1 VSEGQIFVLSGP
13 PGAGKSTVRRRVL
26 AARPELD
33 YSVSFTSRPPRPGE
47 TDGEDYRFV
56 SREEFLRRHGR
67 GEFAEYNE
75 IFGNLYGTSRKA
87 LERSLAQGR
96 DLLLDIDVD
105 GAARLKMRF
114 PQGVFIFLLPPSR
127 AELERRLRGRGTE
140 SEEQVQD
147 RLARVAYEL
156 GAARGYTHLVFNDD
170 LEATVEGV
178 AAIIRAEGL
187 RSRLEPDRLLEM
199 FGF

>member
-1 VSEGQIFVLSGP
+1 
-13 PGAGKSTVRRRVL
+13 
-26 AARPELD
+26 
-33 YSVSFTSRPPRPGE
+33 
-47 TDGEDYRFV
+47 
-56 SREEFLRRHGR
+56 
-67 GEFAEYNE
+67 
-75 IFGNLYGTSRKA
+75 
-87 LERSLAQGR
+87 
-96 DLLLDIDVD
+96 
-105 GAARLKMRF
+105 MRF

-178 AAIIRAEGL
+178 LAIIRAEGL

-199 FGF
+199 YGF

>member
-1 VSEGQIFVLSGP
+1 VSQGQIYVLSGP
-13 PGAGKSTVRRRVL
+13 PGAGKSTVREKILTARSSL
-26 AARPELD
+26 A

-47 TDGEDYRFV
+47 SDGVDYRFV
-56 SREEFLRRHGR
+56 SREDFLERHGQ

-75 IFGNLYGTSRKA
+75 IFGNLYGTSRKV
-87 LERSLAQGR
+87 LEASMAQGQE
-96 DLLLDIDVD
+96 LLLDIDVD

-127 AELERRLRGRGTE
+127 QELERRLRGRGTE
-140 SEEQVQD
+140 SEEQVQA

-170 LEATVEGV
+170 LETTVEGV
-178 AAIIRAEGL
+178 LAIIRAEGL
-187 RSRLEPDRLLEM
+187 RTRLEPDELLQR